1 MKIDSL
7 DENMVIDLIK
17 NKKLSHNEASDI
29 LTGVYAGLRGLSS
42 WSVRQFCNQR
52 GISSRTSAEVLAK
65 MVRSATSQVN
75 PSCLV

>member
-1 MKIDSL
+1 MESV

-17 NKKLSHNEASDI
+17 SKNLSYNEASEV
-29 LTGVYAGLRGLSS
+29 LTGVYPGLRGLSS
-42 WSVRQFCNQR
+42 RSVRRFCNQR
-52 GISSRTSAEVLAK
+52 GISSRTSAEDLAE